1 MSGSETLARA
11 YPVNTLVE
19 LTLAPGNEK
28 VSGLVYCTDEISQ
41 AIVLKKSLVHTT
53 LSSEVTVIHAS
64 SVTKKRIIDPDK
76 EGKAAEEIMGTPYYK
91 EELKLPLPNVNRRAL
106 EDRER
111 RALRIAE
118 ETFSKIND
126 KASVEGQQIFDK
138 LLKACNEVE
147 WRGNSILVLKEI
159 RVDPPYTA
167 DSCSLIKKSGG
178 LDAHSLVRVKKIVEA
193 ASK

>member
-28 VSGLVYCTDEISQ
+28 VCGLVYCTDEISQ

-126 KASVEGQQIFDK
+126 KVSHFVIRGGPRTPLRYRSDIQTTIRRPRSRAS
-138 LLKACNEVE
+138 
-147 WRGNSILVLKEI
+147 R
-159 RVDPPYTA
+159 Y
-167 DSCSLIKKSGG
+167 LISY
-178 LDAHSLVRVKKIVEA
+178 
-193 ASK
+193 